1 MGGNGDDKGN
11 ADLEVRTRD
20 HKDFW
25 DRLQIL
31 ISPLGGLLTALAVA
45 SLGLFGSRTLERQ
58 QSNEAK
64 LRLYSEL
71 MTRREESEATL
82 RKEMFQ
88 SIIGSFFDAQ
98 STSLETK
105 LLKMEL
111 LAQNFHEALNLV
123 PLFEHIRR
131 EIGRSSLSS
140 DDRRNYE
147 ARLSELA
154 REVTRKQM
162 IVLEAGGQRFD
173 FTVLLNDSLIAGTR
187 TEQLEDVEL
196 ALDGINRRFRV
207 TITGVDKER
216 RELRVGLEIATPQQ
230 PGVST
235 TAASRNTVDFPL
247 GFFSTPMI
255 DNTRLS
261 NDQRV
266 AIVLT
271 DMNDFGATLSLVY
284 FPGSRASLREKP
296 YYEEILRKLA
306 DTTTIP

>member
-1 MGGNGDDKGN
+1 MSLPG
-11 ADLEVRTRD
+11 AQ
-20 HKDFW
+20 KDFW
-25 DRLQIL
+25 DRLQIIL
-31 ISPLGGLLTALAVA
+31 SPLGGLLTAVAVA
-45 SLGLFGSRTLERQ
+45 SLGIFGSRTIERQ

-98 STSLETK
+98 SSNLETR

-123 PLFEHIRR
+123 PLFEHMQR
-131 EIGRSSLSS
+131 EIDVSRATREEKRYYAS
-140 DDRRNYE
+140 
-147 ARLSELA
+147 RLGDLA

-162 IVLEAGGQRFD
+162 IVLEASGVRHD
-173 FTVLLNDSLIAGTR
+173 WTVLISDTLAAGTGS
-187 TEQLEDVEL
+187 EQLEDVE
-196 ALDGINRRFRV
+196 ATLDGIRRRFRV
-207 TITGVDKER
+207 TLSGADTVR
-216 RELRVGLEIATPQQ
+216 RVLRVGLEIETPQQ
-230 PGVST
+230 PGVPSN
-235 TAASRNTVDFPL
+235 AVGRYSVDFDV

-266 AIVLT
+266 ALVLT
-271 DMNDFGATLSLVY
+271 DMNQYGASLSLVY

-296 YYEEILRKLA
+296 YYEEILRKLT
-306 DTTTIP
+306 DTSRVP

>member
-1 MGGNGDDKGN
+1 MSLPAEGK
-11 ADLEVRTRD
+11 A

-25 DRLQIL
+25 DKLAIVL
-31 ISPLGGLLTALAVA
+31 SPLGGLLTAVAVA
-45 SLGLFGSRTLERQ
+45 SLGFIGSRTLERQ

-98 STSLETK
+98 STSLETR

-111 LAQNFHEALNLV
+111 LAQNFHEALNLT
-123 PLFEHIRR
+123 PLFKNIRR
-131 EIGRSSLSS
+131 EIESSARSP
-140 DDRRNYE
+140 REKQAYE
-147 ARLSELA
+147 ARLSDLA

-162 IVLEAGGQRFD
+162 IVLEAGGKRFD
-173 FTVLLNDSLIAGTR
+173 WTVLIGDSLVAGTAAV
-187 TEQLEDVEL
+187 QLEDVEL
-196 ALDGINRRFRV
+196 ALDGITRRFRV
-207 TITGVDKER
+207 TLTQADTVN
-216 RELRVGLEIATPQQ
+216 RELRVALEIETPAQA
-230 PGVST
+230 GVP
-235 TAASRNTVDFPL
+235 AAAVGRYNVEFDV
-247 GFFSTPMI
+247 GFYSTPMI

-266 AIVLT
+266 AVVLT
-271 DMNDFGATLSLVY
+271 DMNQYGAGLSVMY

-306 DTTTIP
+306 DTTVLR